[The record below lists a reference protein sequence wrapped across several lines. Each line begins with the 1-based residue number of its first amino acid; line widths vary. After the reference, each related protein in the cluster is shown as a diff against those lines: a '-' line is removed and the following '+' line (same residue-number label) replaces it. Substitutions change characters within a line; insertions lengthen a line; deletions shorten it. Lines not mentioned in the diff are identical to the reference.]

1 MDLTVGPSLR
11 GVLRLV
17 RPARHLSRKVERRI
31 PLSRALFS
39 WYTHGAPR
47 PHSTC
52 YSSLSLVALAPWS
65 WSAVNLCL
73 IARHRL
79 SDPVSFV
86 GSVFLETLLESCLGS
101 RHISAPASQVE
112 VLFVLCTL
120 LGARRKGEAHQALAN
135 LGLIDVL
142 DSMFDRLSWGVPAST
157 QGPHGA
163 HCDCN
168 PESALRVQYLRLV
181 HNFLDR

>member
-1 MDLTVGPSLR
+1 MLTANLSASPSDLCCSGC
-11 GVLRLV
+11 
-17 RPARHLSRKVERRI
+17 
-31 PLSRALFS
+31 LF
-39 WYTHGAPR
+39 
-47 PHSTC
+47 
-52 YSSLSLVALAPWS
+52 
-65 WSAVNLCL
+65 
-73 IARHRL
+73 
-79 SDPVSFV
+79 
-86 GSVFLETLLESCLGS
+86 
-101 RHISAPASQVE
+101 QVE

-120 LGARRKGEAHQALAN
+120 LGARRKGEAHQALAK

-142 DSMFDRLSWGVPAST
+142 DSMFDRLSWGVPSST